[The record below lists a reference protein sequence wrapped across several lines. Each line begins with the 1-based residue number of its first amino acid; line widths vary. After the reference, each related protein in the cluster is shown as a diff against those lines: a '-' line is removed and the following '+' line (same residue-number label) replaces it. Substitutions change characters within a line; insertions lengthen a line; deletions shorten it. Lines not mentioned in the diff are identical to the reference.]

1 MRIDVAFG
9 YLRNH
14 LRAFRGE
21 KRGNVMI
28 TFALALIPM
37 IGLVGAAVDY
47 SRGSSNRAAMQS
59 AVDATALILSKEAQ
73 KLTTAQLN
81 TKAEAIFLAQFHR
94 SDVTNLV
101 VTPTFVDSGTG
112 NYKLTLSATAKV
124 PTTFTRVIGQH
135 EMTLNA
141 VSDVVWGVKR
151 LELALALDVTGS
163 MDSNNK
169 MTELK
174 KAAKSLLTTL
184 KGVAKKDGD
193 VKVAIVPFAVVVN
206 AGYANVS
213 AVSLDWS
220 DWSSPPAVMTTWLA
234 TPASQANKNA
244 WDRLR
249 PGMSCPFT
257 TTNHGFQCT
266 NGPASKSNEST
277 VSTIPTSGTYSG
289 LICPSRDNGSKSTAA
304 TGLLSNRYYSGCYT
318 STVKANTND
327 WHPVSTGSGASCGS
341 LSSNDCQCTG
351 RQQQPGLCVQARPA
365 RVELAA
371 ARDGIEYELRQLW
384 PPPVICECCRQLGS
398 KKVCRQKSYDH
409 LWRPSPKTAWD
420 GCVRDRNQSFDVDST
435 APSFTSTNVS
445 KTNISGVLE
454 SYSSATAPATSNG
467 FQPFQYST
475 CPATTLPLSSN
486 WTALNDK
493 IDELQPSGNTNVT
506 IGLSWA
512 FHALTAGDPLNTAS
526 APTGDLDKVIILL
539 TDGDNTQ
546 NRWTTTQADIDLR
559 TQQACAN
566 VKKASIKLY
575 TIRVING
582 NASLLQA
589 CASNPDMYYNVQ
601 DASQLNAV
609 FSQIAK
615 NLANLRIAK

>member
-1 MRIDVAFG
+1 MRIRAILG
-9 YLRNH
+9 NLHNRLRSF
-14 LRAFRGE
+14 AGE
-21 KRGNVMI
+21 QRGNVMI
-28 TFALALIPM
+28 TFALALVPI
-37 IGLVGAAVDY
+37 IGLAGAAIDY
-47 SRGSSNRAAMQS
+47 SRGSSTKAAMQS
-59 AVDATALILSKEAQ
+59 AVDSAALMLSKEAQ
-73 KLTTAQLN
+73 NLTTAQLN
-81 TKAEAIFLAQFHR
+81 AKADAMFKALFHR
-94 SDVTNLV
+94 PDVTDLV
-101 VTPTFVDSGTG
+101 VTPTFENSGTG
-112 NYKLTLSATAKV
+112 NYKLILTATGTV
-124 PTTFTRVIGQH
+124 PTSFTKVIGQ
-135 EMTLNA
+135 EQINVD
-141 VSDVVWGVKR
+141 VSSQVVWGVKR

-193 VKVAIVPFAVVVN
+193 VRIAIVPFAVVVN

-220 DWSSPPAVMTTWLA
+220 DWSSAPAVMTTWLA
-234 TPASQANKNA
+234 TQSNQNA

-266 NGPASKSNEST
+266 NGPASKSNETT
-277 VSTIPTSGTYSG
+277 VSTIPTSGTYASM
-289 LICPSRDNGSKSTAA
+289 ICPSRDNGSKSTAA
-304 TGLLSNRYYSGCYT
+304 TGLLSNRYYSGCYA

-327 WHPVSTGSGASCGS
+327 WHPVRTGSTASCGSLTLNDCQCTGGTGSSRVCAFRPGSNWQPLATGSTMSCGS
-341 LSSNDCQCTG
+341 LSSSDCQCSG
-351 RQQQPGLCVQARPA
+351 G
-365 RVELAA
+365 
-371 ARDGIEYELRQLW
+371 GNN
-384 PPPVICECCRQLGS
+384 
-398 KKVCRQKSYDH
+398 KVCRQKAYDH
-409 LWRPSPKTAWD
+409 PWRPSPKTAWD
-420 GCVRDRNQSFDVDST
+420 GCVRDRNQSFDVEST
-435 APSFTSTNVS
+435 APSFVSNNVS
-445 KTNISGVLE
+445 KTNINGVSE
-454 SYSSATAPATSNG
+454 NYQSATAPTTSDG

-475 CPATTLPLSSN
+475 CPATMMRLSFD

-512 FHALTAGDPLNTAS
+512 LHALTAGDPLNTAAVPS
-526 APTGDLDKVIILL
+526 GDLDKVIILL

-546 NRWTTTQADIDLR
+546 NRWTTTQADIDAR

-566 VKKASIKLY
+566 VKKANIKLY

-589 CASNPDMYYNVQ
+589 CASQSDMYYNVQ
-601 DASQLNAV
+601 DATQLNKV
-609 FSQIAK
+609 FADIAK

>member
-1 MRIDVAFG
+1 MVASMCIG
-9 YLRNH
+9 ALLQYLRGR
-14 LRAFRGE
+14 LRTFSGCQ
-21 KRGNVMI
+21 RGNVMI
-28 TFALALIPM
+28 TFALALIPV

-47 SRGSSNRAAMQS
+47 SRGSSDRAAMQS

-73 KLTTAQLN
+73 KLTTAELN
-81 TKAEAIFLAQFHR
+81 SKAEAIFTAQFHR
-94 SDVTNLV
+94 SDATNLV

-112 NYKLTLSATAKV
+112 NYKLTLTASAKV
-124 PTTFTRVIGQH
+124 PTTFTRVIGQY

-141 VSDVVWGVKR
+141 TSDVVWGVKR

-213 AVSLDWS
+213 AASLDWS
-220 DWSSPPAVMTTWLA
+220 DWSSPPVSMTTWLA
-234 TPASQANKNA
+234 TQSNQNA

-249 PGMSCPFT
+249 PGMNCPFT

-266 NGPASKSNEST
+266 NGPASKSNETT
-277 VSTIPTSGTYSG
+277 VSTIPTSGTYASM
-289 LICPSRDNGSKSTAA
+289 ICPSRDNGSKSTAA
-304 TGLLSNRYYSGCYT
+304 TGLLSNRYYSGCYA

-327 WHPVSTGSGASCGS
+327 WHPVRTGSSASCGS
-341 LSSNDCQCTG
+341 LSANDCQCTG
-351 RQQQPGLCVQARPA
+351 SGSSRVCAFRPGSAWQS
-365 RVELAA
+365 LA
-371 ARDGIEYELRQLW
+371 Q
-384 PPPVICECCRQLGS
+384 GS
-398 KKVCRQKSYDH
+398 SMSCGSLSSSDCQCFGSGSNKVCRQKSYDH
-409 LWRPSPKTAWD
+409 PWRPSPKTAWD
-420 GCVRDRNQSFDVDST
+420 GCVRDRNQSFDVEST
-435 APSFTSTNVS
+435 APSFTSSNVS
-445 KTNISGVLE
+445 KTNINGVLE
-454 SYSSATAPATSNG
+454 SYSSAATPATSDG

-475 CPATTLPLSSN
+475 CPATLLRLSSN

-512 FHALTAGDPLNTAS
+512 FHALTAGDPLNTA
-526 APTGDLDKVIILL
+526 AVPTGDLDKVIILL

-589 CASNPDMYYNVQ
+589 CASNSDMYYNVQ

-609 FSQIAK
+609 FTQIAK